1 MRKRFGILCL
11 VLAGTAGWAQSP
23 EILRAAMYLGGVSSA
38 EELTEED
45 IETVENARPVNINS
59 PRLRPGVLLS
69 AYQVASVLDYRSRSG
84 DILSEAELSLVDGF
98 SEEVVKALGPFLRF
112 DSQRLPGKA
121 DTVGVKSTVI
131 ARATL
136 KNAGLKAKLQGE
148 FWRAGGAVKHVYGEP
163 FRKLQWSLHGEWTGR
178 RLRVVAG
185 HFNVRYG
192 LGLHSWTGFMMT
204 SLSTV
209 DAFMPRA
216 AGIAPAWSY
225 NPAEIPFGA
234 AAEYNFGMGW
244 HGSVF
249 GSISGV
255 FGGRAEWTGRYG
267 QAGVTAGYS
276 LTGGF
281 SASIDSRWSFMGVQT
296 AFEAAYGKGSFAGKA
311 SVRIPLGESAR
322 LAFQGRAVPSRFTGK
337 KNGEY
342 GLAAGFEWVS
352 EARRQLSGVTGFGSS
367 VPAHKVSFTLDGALL
382 PLPGT
387 DPRRLQV
394 RGYATWKWQING
406 LFALDARLTECYR
419 NYEAPRTDLRGDF
432 RFGTGPW
439 LSVLRLEAVRCEG
452 WSGLGYIESGYKA
465 DMYAAYLRITGF
477 VVDNWPDRIY
487 VYERDAPGTFS
498 VPAYYGRGVS
508 LSAVGAAK
516 WRFGGASRE
525 DGKASPVRSKRHG
538 FDLRLN
544 LRAAILLRS
553 GRPTTPT
560 LNLQLQCNW

>member
-1 MRKRFGILCL
+1 MKKCLSILC
-11 VLAGTAGWAQSP
+11 AAFCGFTAAAQSG
-23 EILRAAMYLGGVSSA
+23 EVLRAAMYLSGAGS
-38 EELTEED
+38 EED
-45 IETVENARPVNINS
+45 LSEVDIEAVEGARPVVINS

-69 AYQVASVLDYRSRSG
+69 AYQVASILDYRSRYG
-84 DILSEAELSLVDGF
+84 DILSISELALVDGF
-98 SEEVVKALGPFLRF
+98 SKEAAEALGPFLRF

-131 ARATL
+131 ARGTL
-136 KNAGLKAKLQGE
+136 KNVGVKAKVQGE
-148 FWRAGGAVKHVYGEP
+148 FWRAGGAVRHVYGEP
-163 FRKLQWSLHGEWTGR
+163 LRKLQWSLHGEWTGR
-178 RLRVVAG
+178 HLRVVAG

-192 LGLHSWTGFMMT
+192 LGIHNWTGFMMT

-225 NPAEIPFGA
+225 NPAGVPFGA
-234 AAEYNFGMGW
+234 AAEYSFGKGW
-244 HGSVF
+244 QGSVF
-249 GSISGV
+249 GSASGT

-267 QAGVTAGYS
+267 QAGVTAGYA

-281 SASIDSRWSFMGVQT
+281 SASIDSRWSFRGVQT
-296 AFEAAYGKGSFAGKA
+296 AFEGAYGKGSFAGKA
-311 SVRIPLGESAR
+311 AVRIPIGETAR

-342 GLAAGFEWVS
+342 GFAAGFEWVS

-394 RGYATWKWQING
+394 RGYAIWKWQING
-406 LFALDARLTECYR
+406 LLALEARLTERYR
-419 NYEAPRTDLRGDF
+419 NYEAPRTDIRGDF

-439 LSVLRLEAVRCEG
+439 LSVLRLEAVCCEG
-452 WSGLGYIESGYKA
+452 WSGLGYLEGGYKA
-465 DMYAAYLRITGF
+465 DMYAAYLRVTGF
-477 VVDNWPDRIY
+477 VIDNWPDRIY

-498 VPAYYGRGVS
+498 VPAYYGRGAS
-508 LSAVGAAK
+508 FSAVGGAK
-516 WRFGGASRE
+516 WRFGRL
-525 DGKASPVRSKRHG
+525 
-538 FDLRLN
+538 DLRLN
-544 LRAAILLRS
+544 LRAAVLFRA
-553 GRPTTPT
+553 GRPADPT